1 MTNEEKLRIVDSAAA
16 NFRGQFADLEK
27 AVGMLMLGDAYGWRV
42 LTLAHERRTL
52 RKYEDILGITVRE
65 CFEERGPLAK
75 KSIGLKLTDQLGNFW
90 KVVKGEASRKDAS
103 MIGDADK

>member
-1 MTNEEKLRIVDSAAA
+1 MTDEEKLQIVQRAAC
-16 NFRGQFADLEK
+16 NFHGQFADLER

-52 RKYEDILGITVRE
+52 RKYEEILGITVRE
-65 CFEERGPLAK
+65 AFDERGPLAT
-75 KSIGLKLTDQLGNFW
+75 KSIGLKITDQLGNFW

-103 MIGDADK
+103 TIGDSLQ